1 MSEKYQELLKEL
13 GLDISLHDEM
23 MAAVNRLF
31 QQTVAQQENRPKAM
45 DYFDRVLHEAHGGRV
60 AELVTER
67 NQGKKIVGTF
77 CIYVPEE
84 LALATDT
91 VPIALCGGIQ
101 ASVPYAEK
109 TFPRDICPLV
119 KSTLGLA
126 FSKTCP
132 YAPIKSL
139 AVGET
144 TCDAKK
150 KTWEILASKVNF
162 HVMEV
167 PQKKEKLDFDLWRNA
182 VNEFRQK
189 LEELSGTKVEPTRL
203 KEAIRIMNNK
213 RKALQELAELRKV
226 DPPPISGLDGLVVM
240 QAALNDEPSRFTQ
253 AVVRLNAELKER
265 IKNGISP
272 VPKGTKRVMITGCP
286 AVMGNWKVHSLVE
299 QSGAVIVWDESCT
312 GSRYFEHLIDETAQD
327 LEGQITAIAERYFK
341 ISCACFTPNQERI
354 EAIVKKAREY
364 GVKGVVQYV
373 LQTCHGYNIEAM
385 RVDGALKQV
394 GIPTL
399 KIVTDYSE
407 EDTGQLRT
415 RIEAFI
421 EQLG

>member
-1 MSEKYQELLKEL
+1 MSEYNQLLKEL
-13 GLDISLHDEM
+13 GLDVSLHDEM
-23 MAAVNRLF
+23 LLSMARLF
-31 QQTVAQQENRPKAM
+31 EQTVGVQKNRPKEMA
-45 DYFDRVLHEAHGGRV
+45 YFDQVLHEAHGRRV
-60 AELVTER
+60 AELVEE
-67 NQGKKIVGTF
+67 KKKGRKVVGTF

-84 LALATDT
+84 LAMAANT

-101 ASVPYAEK
+101 ASIPYAEK
-109 TFPRDICPLV
+109 MFPRDICPLV

-132 YAPIKSL
+132 YGPIKSL

-150 KTWEILASKVNF
+150 KTWEILATRVNF

-167 PQKKEKLDFDLWRNA
+167 PQKKEKIDFDLWRQA
-182 VNEFRQK
+182 VEEFRQK
-189 LEELSGTKVEPTRL
+189 LEALSGTKVTSERL
-203 KEAIRIMNNK
+203 AETIRIMNAK
-213 RKALQELAELRKV
+213 RRVLQGFAQLRKGEV
-226 DPPPISGLDGLVVM
+226 LPISGLDGLVVM
-240 QAALNDEPSRFTQ
+240 QAALNDEPVRFTR
-253 AVVRLNAELKER
+253 AVERLNQELRER
-265 IKNGISP
+265 MENGVSAVAP
-272 VPKGTKRVMITGCP
+272 NAKRIMMAGCP
-286 AVMGNWKVHSLVE
+286 AVMGNWKVHSLIE
-299 QSGAVIVWDESCT
+299 QSGGAVVWDESCT
-312 GSRYFEHLIDETAQD
+312 GSRYFEHLIDETARD

-354 EAIVKKAREY
+354 DAIVQRANEFK
-364 GVKGVVQYV
+364 VKGVVQYV
-373 LQTCHGYNIEAM
+373 LQTCQGYNIEAL
-385 RVDGALKQV
+385 RVEAALKEA
-394 GIPTL
+394 GIPAL

>member
-1 MSEKYQELLKEL
+1 MSEYNQLLKEL
-13 GLDISLHDEM
+13 GLDVSLHDEM
-23 MAAVNRLF
+23 LLSMARLF
-31 QQTVAQQENRPKAM
+31 EQTVGVQKNRPKEMA
-45 DYFDRVLHEAHGGRV
+45 YFDQVLHEAHGRRV
-60 AELVTER
+60 AELVEE
-67 NQGKKIVGTF
+67 KKKGRKVVGTF

-84 LALATDT
+84 LAMAANT

-101 ASVPYAEK
+101 ASIPYAEK
-109 TFPRDICPLV
+109 MFPRDICPLV

-132 YAPIKSL
+132 YGPIKSL

-150 KTWEILASKVNF
+150 KTWEILATRVNF

-167 PQKKEKLDFDLWRNA
+167 PQKKEKIDFDLWRQA
-182 VNEFRQK
+182 VEEFRQK
-189 LEELSGTKVEPTRL
+189 LEALSGTKVTSERL
-203 KEAIRIMNNK
+203 AETIRIMNAK
-213 RKALQELAELRKV
+213 RRVLQGFAQLRKGEV
-226 DPPPISGLDGLVVM
+226 LPISGLDGLVVM
-240 QAALNDEPSRFTQ
+240 QAALNDEPVRFTR
-253 AVVRLNAELKER
+253 AVERLNQELRER
-265 IKNGISP
+265 MENGVSAVAP
-272 VPKGTKRVMITGCP
+272 NAKRIMMAGCP
-286 AVMGNWKVHSLVE
+286 AVMGNWKVHSLIE
-299 QSGAVIVWDESCT
+299 QSGGAVVWDESCT
-312 GSRYFEHLIDETAQD
+312 GSRYFEHLIDETARD

-354 EAIVKKAREY
+354 DAVVQRANEFK
-364 GVKGVVQYV
+364 VKGVVQYV
-373 LQTCHGYNIEAM
+373 LQTCHGYNIEAL
-385 RVDGALKQV
+385 RVEAALKEA
-394 GIPTL
+394 GIPAL